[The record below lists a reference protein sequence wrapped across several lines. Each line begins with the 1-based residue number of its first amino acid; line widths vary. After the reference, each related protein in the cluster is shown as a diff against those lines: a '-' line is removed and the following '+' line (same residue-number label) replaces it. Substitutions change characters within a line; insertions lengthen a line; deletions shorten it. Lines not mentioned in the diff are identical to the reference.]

1 MGTQPRIKLTKAD
14 PLHHEISIQG
24 LLLDNTALE
33 IISRHPESDWPEIIS
48 LALTTGLTLFNKVD
62 GPRLKLL
69 ERLTHL
75 QSHMAAPA
83 HSNLSAEQV
92 SQLRQH
98 LNKTFQRITEDWERQ
113 VAEGIASMLETWRRD
128 P

>member
-1 MGTQPRIKLTKAD
+1 MATQTRIKLTRAD

-24 LLLDNTALE
+24 LLLDDAVLE
-33 IISRHPESDWPEIIS
+33 IMRRHPESDWPEVIS
-48 LALTTGLTLFNKVD
+48 LALTTGLAMFNRVD

-75 QSHMAAPA
+75 QNHIATPP
-83 HSNLSAEQV
+83 HPNLSAEQV

-98 LNKTFQRITEDWERQ
+98 LNKTFQRITEDWDRQ
-113 VAEGIASMLETWRRD
+113 VAEGIADMLETWRRD
-128 P
+128 S